1 MMFNLLSQVLGT
13 DYLFLNEP
21 REIYMNADI
30 GFDIWSKKASESVES
45 VQIAL
50 AKPHIAANIINYL
63 ANDYRGYIEKMPEH
77 IFRVSDLLYGLP

>member
-1 MMFNLLSQVLGT
+1 MIFITGCGRSGTTMMFNLLSQVLGT

-45 VQIAL
+45 V
-50 AKPHIAANIINYL
+50 
-63 ANDYRGYIEKMPEH
+63 
-77 IFRVSDLLYGLP
+77 

>member
-45 VQIAL
+45 V
-50 AKPHIAANIINYL
+50 
-63 ANDYRGYIEKMPEH
+63 
-77 IFRVSDLLYGLP
+77 